1 LSGTGIDY
9 GSLLLKKLM
18 TQTQSEGLDLNSR
31 KEALSYAYIDC
42 ITTTAGYVC
51 EVKGRGMD
59 NAGVDLTIEV
69 PGEISSCLSPR
80 LDAQIKCTSRDCIKG
95 DFIHFDLPVK
105 NYVRL
110 IHTRAITPQL
120 LIVTLVHQDVQEW
133 IKISTEDRISTI
145 VNASAYWISLKGREP
160 TENKT
165 TVRIEIPL
173 SHRLSPEVLKEI
185 MRKIAEGE
193 EL

>member
-51 EVKGRGMD
+51 EIKGRGMD
-59 NAGVDLTIEV
+59 NAGIDLTIEV

-80 LDAQIKCTSRDCIKG
+80 LDAQVKCTSRDCIKG
-95 DFIHFDLPVK
+95 NFLYFDLEVK
-105 NYVRL
+105 NYARL
-110 IHTRAITPQL
+110 IHNRPIIPQL
-120 LIVTLVHQDVQEW
+120 LIVTLVHQDVNEW
-133 IKISTEDRISTI
+133 IKISAEDKISTTLR
-145 VNASAYWISLKGREP
+145 ASAYWISLKGRES
-160 TENKT
+160 TENT
-165 TVRIEIPL
+165 TKIRIEIPL
-173 SHRLSPEVLKEI
+173 SHRLSPEVLTEI
-185 MRKIAEGE
+185 MRKIAQGE

>member
-1 LSGTGIDY
+1 
-9 GSLLLKKLM
+9 M
-18 TQTQSEGLDLNSR
+18 TQTQSEGLDLNSQ

-133 IKISTEDRISTI
+133 IKISTKDRISTI
-145 VNASAYWISLKGREP
+145 VNASAYWISLKGGKP